1 MDRQSAEA
9 ETQDES
15 ARTPSL
21 LRRRPGF
28 PTLMVSIAFGAVA
41 SGILNVAN
49 DLVAIYALDADA
61 TQIGLLNA
69 SESIAFLFLA
79 IPAGILLDRVNR
91 IKTMIWAQAI
101 AGMAI
106 FSVPICWALQVLS
119 YPQLLVVSF
128 LVGVTGMFW
137 GMGAGSALPG
147 IVGRDLISAAFA
159 RKETVDASAG
169 IISPGLAGVLVALV
183 SAPFTLLV
191 AGAANFMAAGAL
203 LWGFR
208 NKSNVAIQST
218 EPKER
223 VSFKASFSEGL
234 HFTLKHPMIRALTAS
249 SSITNMGL
257 AFGAALETLYFIKV
271 LGFTPQVIG
280 LVISTIAVGGL
291 VGSLVVPGMVGRLGE
306 RKVLALSVLCL
317 PLAVALI
324 PLAASVSQAAVF
336 LIITSSVLYNALMVS
351 YNATVYGLL
360 ARFTP
365 EEMMGRQQGFRL
377 VFTMG
382 PVPVLGIVGGF
393 LGDWLGLQAAMW
405 IWVGITA
412 CAALPLVVVLNKSS
426 RESEPAND

>member
-1 MDRQSAEA
+1 MA
-9 ETQDES
+9 
-15 ARTPSL
+15 
-21 LRRRPGF
+21 
-28 PTLMVSIAFGAVA
+28 SIAFGAIA

-91 IKTMIWAQAI
+91 IKTMIWAQAL
-101 AGMAI
+101 AGLAI
-106 FSVPICWALQVLS
+106 LSVPICWALQVLS
-119 YPQLLVVSF
+119 YTQLLLVSF
-128 LVGVTGMFW
+128 LVGASGMLW
-137 GMGAGSALPG
+137 GMGTGSALPG

-169 IISPGLAGVLVALV
+169 IVSPGLAGILVALI

-191 AGAANFMAAGAL
+191 AGTANFMAAGAL
-203 LWGFR
+203 LWGFG
-208 NKSNVAIQST
+208 NKANVVPQTT

-223 VSFKASFSEGL
+223 ISFRVSFREGL
-234 HFTLKHPMIRALTAS
+234 HFTLKHPIIRALTTS

-271 LGFTPQVIG
+271 LGLTPQVVG
-280 LVISTIAVGGL
+280 LVISTIAIGGL
-291 VGSLVVPGMVGRLGE
+291 LGSLVVPGLVGRLGE
-306 RKVLALSVLCL
+306 RKLLALSLLCL
-317 PLAVALI
+317 PLAVALV
-324 PLAASVSQAAVF
+324 PLAASATAVSMALVLAH
-336 LIITSSVLYNALMVS
+336 SALYNALMVS
-351 YNATVYGLL
+351 YNATACGLL
-360 ARFTP
+360 ARLTP

-382 PVPVLGIVGGF
+382 PVPVMGIVGGL
-393 LGDWLGLQAAMW
+393 LGDWLGLQPAMW

-412 CAALPLVVVLNKSS
+412 CAALPLVAFFNKPS
-426 RESEPAND
+426 RESEQANG